1 MYQVA
6 NRHLEAQPTLVMIGK
21 VTSPE
26 IPAFLGN
33 VYRQVAE
40 TIGRSDVDFAG
51 PPFARMRL
59 IDETDA
65 SFEIEAGFPVDKP
78 ASGQG
83 EVVASTLPGGTVAV
97 VAHMGPYDKMIPAYR
112 ALQEWIVAQGGVPEG
127 APWEIYYSD
136 PQAQP
141 DPETW
146 RTEIVQPYRPG

>member
-6 NRHLEAQPTLVMIGK
+6 NRHLEAQATLVMIGK

-65 SFEIEAGFPVDKP
+65 SFEIEAGFPD
-78 ASGQG
+78 
-83 EVVASTLPGGTVAV
+83 
-97 VAHMGPYDKMIPAYR
+97 R
-112 ALQEWIVAQGGVPEG
+112 
-127 APWEIYYSD
+127 SD
-136 PQAQP
+136 
-141 DPETW
+141 
-146 RTEIVQPYRPG
+146 RRRPGLKSDERKEDGQSHQLEQLHGRVGNTSEAGGLRT